1 MDNDKNKSN
10 IFFPSFK
17 FERKTKAFNKY
28 IWWFVA
34 LISMFSVSLVLLCMF
49 HTFLCWFL
57 NIVSSFIHDNF
68 IFVTFIPVI
77 LYILLS
83 YQFLKFLSSLMTS
96 YKFEDGQITK
106 GIIQKSNKI
115 KGTDLIIDTILV
127 TNMLKN
133 VSNSS
138 KVVASNTASNMN
150 NILNLIRLNTKKEF
164 VQKYFDTELYKKEV
178 YKNPKLIKENK
189 YSLIYTC
196 DNKKKLV
203 IPKIYDGICDVDN
216 KKETSFLFRIAIRSV
231 IVFVIALFISI
242 ADLVIGYSNN
252 TQNITTISNEVHIL
266 QENLTS
272 YGYTCEKVN
281 EKMYTFSKSVGE
293 KTSKISYYLD
303 KNGNIDDVNIQLY
316 YNSNYP
322 NIEKELIY
330 IISTINDE
338 FNSSDISEFVSLVHQ
353 NIQGNLEYGSLRGR
367 NYKLTLGTSQG
378 YIDIHSY

>member
-83 YQFLKFLSSLMTS
+83 YQFLKFLSSLMAS

-281 EKMYTFSKSVGE
+281 EKMYTFSKIVGE

-338 FNSSDISEFVSLVHQ
+338 FNSSDVSEFVSLVHQ

>member
-96 YKFEDGQITK
+96 YKFEDDQIIK
-106 GIIQKSNKI
+106 GKIQKSNKI

-231 IVFVIALFISI
+231 IVFVIALFILI

-281 EKMYTFSKSVGE
+281 EKMYTFSKIVGE

-338 FNSSDISEFVSLVHQ
+338 FNSSDVSEFVSLVHQ

>member
-57 NIVSSFIHDNF
+57 NIVSSFIYDNF

-83 YQFLKFLSSLMTS
+83 YQFLKFLSSLMAS

-281 EKMYTFSKSVGE
+281 EKMYTFSKIVGE

-338 FNSSDISEFVSLVHQ
+338 FNSSDVSEFVSLVHQ

>member
-17 FERKTKAFNKY
+17 IERKTKAFNKY

-115 KGTDLIIDTILV
+115 KGTDLIIDTALV

-138 KVVASNTASNMN
+138 NVVASNTALNMN
-150 NILNLIRLNTKKEF
+150 KIITLIRLNTKKEF

-216 KKETSFLFRIAIRSV
+216 EKETSFLFRIAIRSV

>member
-1 MDNDKNKSN
+1 
-10 IFFPSFK
+10 
-17 FERKTKAFNKY
+17 
-28 IWWFVA
+28 
-34 LISMFSVSLVLLCMF
+34 MFSVSLVLLCMF

-83 YQFLKFLSSLMTS
+83 YQFLKFLSSLMAS

-178 YKNPKLIKENK
+178 CFLTILPNK
-189 YSLIYTC
+189 
-196 DNKKKLV
+196 
-203 IPKIYDGICDVDN
+203 
-216 KKETSFLFRIAIRSV
+216 
-231 IVFVIALFISI
+231 
-242 ADLVIGYSNN
+242 
-252 TQNITTISNEVHIL
+252 
-266 QENLTS
+266 
-272 YGYTCEKVN
+272 
-281 EKMYTFSKSVGE
+281 
-293 KTSKISYYLD
+293 
-303 KNGNIDDVNIQLY
+303 
-316 YNSNYP
+316 
-322 NIEKELIY
+322 
-330 IISTINDE
+330 II
-338 FNSSDISEFVSLVHQ
+338 
-353 NIQGNLEYGSLRGR
+353 
-367 NYKLTLGTSQG
+367 
-378 YIDIHSY
+378 

>member
-34 LISMFSVSLVLLCMF
+34 LISMFSISIVILCAF
-49 HTFLCWFL
+49 HAFLCWFL
-57 NIVSSFIHDNF
+57 NLVSTFIQDNF
-68 IFVTFIPVI
+68 TFVVFLPVI
-77 LYILLS
+77 AYILLS

-96 YKFEDGQITK
+96 YKFEDEQITK
-106 GIIQKSNKI
+106 GIIQKSSKV
-115 KGTDLIIDTILV
+115 KGTDLIIDTALV

-150 NILNLIRLNTKKEF
+150 NIINLIRLNTKKEF
-164 VQKYFDTELYKKEV
+164 VQEYFDTELYKKEI
-178 YKNPKLIKENK
+178 YKNPKLIKETK

-196 DNKKKLV
+196 DNKKRLI
-203 IPKIYDGICDVDN
+203 IPKIYEGMCDVSY
-216 KKETSFLFRIAIRSV
+216 KKESSFLIRIIVRST
-231 IVFVIALFISI
+231 IVFIIALLIAI
-242 ADLVIGYSNN
+242 ADLIIGYSNN
-252 TQNITTISNEVHIL
+252 TQNISTISNEVNIIE
-266 QENLTS
+266 ENLIS
-272 YGYTCEKVN
+272 YGYSSEKIN
-281 EKMYTFSKSVGE
+281 EKMYTFSKNVGE

-303 KNGNIDDVNIQLY
+303 KNGNINDVSIQLY
-316 YNSNYP
+316 YNSTYKNV
-322 NIEKELIY
+322 EKELIY

-338 FNSSDISEFVSLVHQ
+338 FSSSDISEFVTLVQQ
-353 NIQGNLEYGSLRGR
+353 NLSGTQEYGRLNGK
-367 NYKLTLGTSQG
+367 NYRLTLGTSEG

>member
-17 FERKTKAFNKY
+17 IERKTKAFNKY

-216 KKETSFLFRIAIRSV
+216 EKETSFLFRIAIRSV
-231 IVFVIALFISI
+231 IVFVIALFILI

-272 YGYTCEKVN
+272 YGYNCEKVN

-338 FNSSDISEFVSLVHQ
+338 FNSSDVSEFVSLVHQ

>member
-83 YQFLKFLSSLMTS
+83 YQFLKFLSSLMAS

-231 IVFVIALFISI
+231 IVFVIALFILI

-281 EKMYTFSKSVGE
+281 EKMYTFSKIVGE

-338 FNSSDISEFVSLVHQ
+338 FNSSDVSEFVSLVHQ

>member
-17 FERKTKAFNKY
+17 IERKTKAFNKY

-96 YKFEDGQITK
+96 YKFEDDQIIK
-106 GIIQKSNKI
+106 GKIQKSNKI

-138 KVVASNTASNMN
+138 SVVASNTALNMN
-150 NILNLIRLNTKKEF
+150 KIITLIRLNTKKEF

-231 IVFVIALFISI
+231 IVFVIALFILI

-303 KNGNIDDVNIQLY
+303 KNGNIDNVNIQLY

-338 FNSSDISEFVSLVHQ
+338 FNSSDVSEFVSLVHQ

>member
-17 FERKTKAFNKY
+17 IERKTKAFNKY

-96 YKFEDGQITK
+96 YKFEDDQIIK
-106 GIIQKSNKI
+106 GKIQKSNKI
-115 KGTDLIIDTILV
+115 KGTDLIIDTALV

-138 KVVASNTASNMN
+138 SVVASNTALNMN
-150 NILNLIRLNTKKEF
+150 KIITLIRLNTKKEF

-196 DNKKKLV
+196 NNKKKLV

>member
-17 FERKTKAFNKY
+17 IERKTKAFNKY

-216 KKETSFLFRIAIRSV
+216 EKETSFLFRIAIRSV

>member
-17 FERKTKAFNKY
+17 IERKTKAFNKY

>member
-17 FERKTKAFNKY
+17 IERKTKAFNKY

-49 HTFLCWFL
+49 HTFLCWLL
-57 NIVSSFIHDNF
+57 NIVSTFIHDNF

-203 IPKIYDGICDVDN
+203 IPKIYDEICDVDN

>member
-17 FERKTKAFNKY
+17 IERKTKAFNKY

-96 YKFEDGQITK
+96 YKFEDDQIIK
-106 GIIQKSNKI
+106 GKIQKSNKI

-216 KKETSFLFRIAIRSV
+216 EKETSFLFRIAIRSV
-231 IVFVIALFISI
+231 IVFVIALFILI

>member
-17 FERKTKAFNKY
+17 IERKTKAFNKY

-96 YKFEDGQITK
+96 YKFEDDQIIK
-106 GIIQKSNKI
+106 GKIQKSNKI
-115 KGTDLIIDTILV
+115 KGTDLIIDTALV

-138 KVVASNTASNMN
+138 SVVASNTALNMN
-150 NILNLIRLNTKKEF
+150 KIITLIRLNTKKEF

-231 IVFVIALFISI
+231 IVFVIALFILI

-338 FNSSDISEFVSLVHQ
+338 FNSSDVSEFVSLVHQ

>member
-17 FERKTKAFNKY
+17 IERKTKAFNKY

-96 YKFEDGQITK
+96 YKFEDDQITK
-106 GIIQKSNKI
+106 GIIQKSNKV
-115 KGTDLIIDTILV
+115 KGTDLIIDTALV

-138 KVVASNTASNMN
+138 SVVASNTALNMN
-150 NILNLIRLNTKKEF
+150 KIITLIRLNTKKEF

-216 KKETSFLFRIAIRSV
+216 EKETSFLFRIAIRSV

>member
-1 MDNDKNKSN
+1 
-10 IFFPSFK
+10 
-17 FERKTKAFNKY
+17 
-28 IWWFVA
+28 
-34 LISMFSVSLVLLCMF
+34 
-49 HTFLCWFL
+49 
-57 NIVSSFIHDNF
+57 
-68 IFVTFIPVI
+68 
-77 LYILLS
+77 
-83 YQFLKFLSSLMTS
+83 MTS
-96 YKFEDGQITK
+96 YKFEDEQITK
-106 GIIQKSNKI
+106 GIIQKSSKV
-115 KGTDLIIDTILV
+115 KGTDLIIDTVLV
-127 TNMLKN
+127 TSMLKN

-150 NILNLIRLNTKKEF
+150 NIINLIRLNTKKEF

>member
-10 IFFPSFK
+10 IFFTSFK
-17 FERKTKAFNKY
+17 IERKTKAFNKY

-34 LISMFSVSLVLLCMF
+34 LISMFSISLVLLCMF

-83 YQFLKFLSSLMTS
+83 YQFLKFLSSLMAS

-133 VSNSS
+133 VSNYS

-216 KKETSFLFRIAIRSV
+216 EKETSFLFRIAIRSV

>member
-17 FERKTKAFNKY
+17 IERKTKAFNKY

-96 YKFEDGQITK
+96 YKFEDDQIIK
-106 GIIQKSNKI
+106 GKIQKSNKI

-216 KKETSFLFRIAIRSV
+216 EKETSFLFRIAIRSV

>member
-96 YKFEDGQITK
+96 YKFEDDQIIK
-106 GIIQKSNKI
+106 GKIQKSNKI

-231 IVFVIALFISI
+231 IVFVIVLFILI

-281 EKMYTFSKSVGE
+281 EKMYTFSKIVGE

-338 FNSSDISEFVSLVHQ
+338 FNSSDVSEFVSLVHQ
-353 NIQGNLEYGSLRGR
+353 NIQGNLEYGSLRGK

>member
-83 YQFLKFLSSLMTS
+83 YQFLKFLSSLMAS

-231 IVFVIALFISI
+231 IVFVIALFILI

-303 KNGNIDDVNIQLY
+303 KNGNIDNVNIQLY

>member
-17 FERKTKAFNKY
+17 IERKTKAFNKY

-96 YKFEDGQITK
+96 YKFEDDQIIK
-106 GIIQKSNKI
+106 GKIQKSNKI

-138 KVVASNTASNMN
+138 KVVASNTASNIN

-216 KKETSFLFRIAIRSV
+216 EKETSFLFRIAIRSV

>member
-17 FERKTKAFNKY
+17 IERKTKAFNKY

-34 LISMFSVSLVLLCMF
+34 LISMFSISLVLLCMF

-83 YQFLKFLSSLMTS
+83 YQFLKFLSSLMAS

-164 VQKYFDTELYKKEV
+164 VQKYFDTELYKKEL

-231 IVFVIALFISI
+231 IVFVIALFILI

-281 EKMYTFSKSVGE
+281 EKMYTFSKIVGE

-338 FNSSDISEFVSLVHQ
+338 FNSSDVSEFVSLVHQ

>member
-83 YQFLKFLSSLMTS
+83 YQFLKFLSSLMAS

-281 EKMYTFSKSVGE
+281 EKMYTFSKIVGE

>member
-17 FERKTKAFNKY
+17 IERKTKAFNKY

-34 LISMFSVSLVLLCMF
+34 LISMFSISLVLLCMF

-57 NIVSSFIHDNF
+57 NLVSTFIQDNF
-68 IFVTFIPVI
+68 TFVVFLPVI
-77 LYILLS
+77 AYILLS
-83 YQFLKFLSSLMTS
+83 FQFLKFLSSLMAS
-96 YKFEDGQITK
+96 YKFEDDQITK

-164 VQKYFDTELYKKEV
+164 VQKYFYTELYKKEV

-216 KKETSFLFRIAIRSV
+216 EKETSFLFRIAVRSV

-252 TQNITTISNEVHIL
+252 TKNITTISNEVHIL

-353 NIQGNLEYGSLRGR
+353 NIEGNLEYGTLKGKK
-367 NYKLTLGTSQG
+367 YKLTLGTSQG

>member
-17 FERKTKAFNKY
+17 IERKTKAFNKY

-96 YKFEDGQITK
+96 YKFEDDQIIK
-106 GIIQKSNKI
+106 GKIQKSNKI

-231 IVFVIALFISI
+231 IVFVIALFILI

-281 EKMYTFSKSVGE
+281 EKMYTFSKIVGE

-338 FNSSDISEFVSLVHQ
+338 FNSSDVSEFVSLVHQ

>member
-17 FERKTKAFNKY
+17 IERKTKAFNKY

-96 YKFEDGQITK
+96 YKFEDDQIIK
-106 GIIQKSNKI
+106 GKIQKSNKI

-138 KVVASNTASNMN
+138 KVVANNTASNMN

-216 KKETSFLFRIAIRSV
+216 EKETSFLFRIAIRSV

>member
-34 LISMFSVSLVLLCMF
+34 LISMFSISLVLLCMF

-96 YKFEDGQITK
+96 YKFEDDQITK
-106 GIIQKSNKI
+106 GIIQKSNKV
-115 KGTDLIIDTILV
+115 KGTDLIIDTALV

-138 KVVASNTASNMN
+138 SVVASNTALNMN
-150 NILNLIRLNTKKEF
+150 KIITLIRLNTKKEF

-196 DNKKKLV
+196 NNKKKLV
-203 IPKIYDGICDVDN
+203 IPKIYDGICYVDN

-242 ADLVIGYSNN
+242 ADLVIGYS
-252 TQNITTISNEVHIL
+252 
-266 QENLTS
+266 
-272 YGYTCEKVN
+272 
-281 EKMYTFSKSVGE
+281 
-293 KTSKISYYLD
+293 KI
-303 KNGNIDDVNIQLY
+303 
-316 YNSNYP
+316 
-322 NIEKELIY
+322 
-330 IISTINDE
+330 
-338 FNSSDISEFVSLVHQ
+338 
-353 NIQGNLEYGSLRGR
+353 GR
-367 NYKLTLGTSQG
+367 A
-378 YIDIHSY
+378 HV

>member
-17 FERKTKAFNKY
+17 IERKTKAFNKY

-96 YKFEDGQITK
+96 YKFEDDQIIK
-106 GIIQKSNKI
+106 GKIQKSNKI

-133 VSNSS
+133 VSNYS

-216 KKETSFLFRIAIRSV
+216 EKETSFLFRIAIRSV

>member
-96 YKFEDGQITK
+96 YKFEDDQITK
-106 GIIQKSNKI
+106 GIIQKSNKV
-115 KGTDLIIDTILV
+115 KGTDLIIDTALV

-138 KVVASNTASNMN
+138 SVVASNTALNMN
-150 NILNLIRLNTKKEF
+150 KIITLIRLNTKKEF

-216 KKETSFLFRIAIRSV
+216 EKETSFLFRIAIRSV

>member
-83 YQFLKFLSSLMTS
+83 YQFLKFLSSLMAS

-231 IVFVIALFISI
+231 IVFVIALFILI

-338 FNSSDISEFVSLVHQ
+338 FNSSDVSEFVSLVHQ

>member
-17 FERKTKAFNKY
+17 IERKTKAFNKY

-96 YKFEDGQITK
+96 YKFEDDQIIK
-106 GIIQKSNKI
+106 GKIQKSNKI

-196 DNKKKLV
+196 NNKKKLV

-216 KKETSFLFRIAIRSV
+216 EKETSFLFRIAIRSV

>member
-17 FERKTKAFNKY
+17 IERKTKAFNKY

-83 YQFLKFLSSLMTS
+83 YQFLKFLSSLMAS

-115 KGTDLIIDTILV
+115 KGTDLIIDTALV

-138 KVVASNTASNMN
+138 SVVASNTALNMN
-150 NILNLIRLNTKKEF
+150 KIITLIRLNTKKEF

-196 DNKKKLV
+196 NNKKKLV
-203 IPKIYDGICDVDN
+203 IPKIYDGICYVDN

-303 KNGNIDDVNIQLY
+303 KNGNIDNVNIQLY

>member
-17 FERKTKAFNKY
+17 IERKTKAFNKY

-96 YKFEDGQITK
+96 YKFEDDQIIK
-106 GIIQKSNKI
+106 GKIQKSNKI

-216 KKETSFLFRIAIRSV
+216 EKETSFLFRIAIRSV

-338 FNSSDISEFVSLVHQ
+338 FNSSDISVFVTLVHQ

>member
-83 YQFLKFLSSLMTS
+83 YQFLKFLSSLMAS

-106 GIIQKSNKI
+106 GIIQKSNKV
-115 KGTDLIIDTILV
+115 KGTDLIIDTALV

-138 KVVASNTASNMN
+138 SVVASNTALNMN
-150 NILNLIRLNTKKEF
+150 KIITLIRLNTKKEF

-231 IVFVIALFISI
+231 IVFVIALFILI

-281 EKMYTFSKSVGE
+281 EKMYTFSKIVGE

-338 FNSSDISEFVSLVHQ
+338 FNSSDVSEFVSLVHQ

>member
-1 MDNDKNKSN
+1 M
-10 IFFPSFK
+10 
-17 FERKTKAFNKY
+17 A
-28 IWWFVA
+28 
-34 LISMFSVSLVLLCMF
+34 
-49 HTFLCWFL
+49 
-57 NIVSSFIHDNF
+57 
-68 IFVTFIPVI
+68 
-77 LYILLS
+77 
-83 YQFLKFLSSLMTS
+83 S

-231 IVFVIALFISI
+231 IVFVIALFILI

-281 EKMYTFSKSVGE
+281 EKMYTFSKIVGE

-338 FNSSDISEFVSLVHQ
+338 FNSSDVSEFVSLVHQ

>member
-17 FERKTKAFNKY
+17 IERKTKAFNKY

-96 YKFEDGQITK
+96 YKFEDDQITK
-106 GIIQKSNKI
+106 GIIQKSNKV
-115 KGTDLIIDTILV
+115 KGTDLIIDTALV

-138 KVVASNTASNMN
+138 SVVASNTALNMN
-150 NILNLIRLNTKKEF
+150 KIITLIRLNIKKEF

-216 KKETSFLFRIAIRSV
+216 EKETSFLFRIAIRSV

-281 EKMYTFSKSVGE
+281 EKLYTFSKSVGE

-303 KNGNIDDVNIQLY
+303 KNGNIDNVNIQLY

>member
-17 FERKTKAFNKY
+17 IERKTKAFNKY

-96 YKFEDGQITK
+96 YKFEDDQIIK
-106 GIIQKSNKI
+106 GKIQKSNKI

-189 YSLIYTC
+189 
-196 DNKKKLV
+196 
-203 IPKIYDGICDVDN
+203 
-216 KKETSFLFRIAIRSV
+216 
-231 IVFVIALFISI
+231 
-242 ADLVIGYSNN
+242 
-252 TQNITTISNEVHIL
+252 
-266 QENLTS
+266 
-272 YGYTCEKVN
+272 
-281 EKMYTFSKSVGE
+281 
-293 KTSKISYYLD
+293 
-303 KNGNIDDVNIQLY
+303 
-316 YNSNYP
+316 
-322 NIEKELIY
+322 IE
-330 IISTINDE
+330 
-338 FNSSDISEFVSLVHQ
+338 
-353 NIQGNLEYGSLRGR
+353 G
-367 NYKLTLGTSQG
+367 
-378 YIDIHSY
+378 